1 MELVKASVLAK
12 ALGLSKS
19 TVLAKAKQGG
29 WAYVE
34 KSGSWQFVE
43 NRLPGDVRFALA
55 SYKGGVPAKKT
66 KTDQKKSELELAG
79 GEFLSAGSK
88 AQDTAQWR
96 AALIYEYKASG
107 MKVADFINCYNEA
120 ESLPQLK
127 KVLGEVS
134 VKTFYRWLKAWKESG
149 ASGVTPK
156 YGLSRGGA
164 GESLLEEERELLK
177 AFWLVNTQPSMM
189 HAYRLMKANLPY
201 SVAKY
206 QTCVNYLNSIPKA
219 IAGFHRLGA
228 GRFEN
233 LFLPHMEQNIEQYK
247 SLEVVVSDHHC
258 LDCVVLYN
266 GELVRPWLT
275 TFQDLRS
282 GKILG
287 FCPSIKPSSMSIV
300 VAYYMMCLRYG
311 IPNCCLFDNGK
322 DYRGKWLN
330 GHTETAKVFTPE
342 GWSEEIEVEFQGV
355 FGIVGSEVRFTRTYN
370 GKSKARQ
377 ERYFRIIGEYFAK
390 DFGTYVGSD
399 SRTRPEDAALM
410 WRAIDGKE
418 QRHDIPTWEEF
429 CASIE
434 SVIEL
439 INDTFESQG
448 VGMNGKTRSQVFL
461 DFLPP
466 AEMIRKPTVELL
478 QKALL
483 KGEVRKVGRNGVK
496 VGGVN
501 YYHEALFEFVGRDVR
516 VYKDLLSAEV
526 VTICTLQGDLI
537 CKAQANYFKETGYLG
552 NDLARLEG
560 ARAKLTA
567 IAERGSGEVNAAI
580 EYKTMIDVA
589 RRTYGNNAIAGV
601 DQFLGYTEEKT
612 EKAAVFNPPKKSD
625 SRLKSLLD
633 AEDNDYITFKE
644 A

>member
-1 MELVKASVLAK
+1 MELVKTSLLAN
-12 ALGLSKS
+12 ALGITKKG
-19 TVLAKAKQGG
+19 VIEKARQNG

-34 KSGSWQFVE
+34 KNGAWQFVE
-43 NRLPGDVRFALA
+43 NRLPTDVRFAIA
-55 SYKGGVPAKKT
+55 AYTKGVVPAKKEI
-66 KTDQKKSELELAG
+66 KTQVPSSRELVG
-79 GEFLSAGSK
+79 DFFLNATEK
-88 AQDTAQWR
+88 AQNTAQIR
-96 AALIYEYKASG
+96 TAIIHEYLSSGIGVAEFVARYNSGAYPRLISQTG
-107 MKVADFINCYNEA
+107 
-120 ESLPQLK
+120 SLSQT
-127 KVLGEVS
+127 
-134 VKTFYRWLKAWKESG
+134 TFYRWVRDWKKFG
-149 ASGVTPK
+149 ASGITPK
-156 YGLSRGGA
+156 YGTSSGGA
-164 GESLLEEERELLK
+164 GESLREEERELLK
-177 AFWLVNTQPSMM
+177 RFWLVNTQPSMM
-189 HAYRLMKANLPY
+189 HAYRLMKANLP
-201 SVAKY
+201 SSTAKY
-206 QTCVNYLNSIPKA
+206 QTCVNFLNSIPKA

-247 SLEVVVSDHHC
+247 ALEVAVSDHHC

-330 GHTETAKVFTPE
+330 GHTETAKVLNPE
-342 GWSEEIEVEFQGV
+342 GWTEEIEVEFQGV

-377 ERYFRIIGEYFAK
+377 ERYFRIIGESFAK

-429 CASIE
+429 TAAIE
-434 SVIEL
+434 SVIEM

-461 DFLPP
+461 DNLPP

-526 VTICTLQGDLI
+526 VTICTLKGELI
-537 CKAQANYFKETGYLG
+537 CKAQANYFKETGYL
-552 NDLARLEG
+552 DSDIARLEG
-560 ARAKLTA
+560 ARNKLTA

-580 EYKTMIDVA
+580 EYTTMIDVA

-601 DQFLGYTEEKT
+601 DQFLGFEETKVLAV
-612 EKAAVFNPPKKSD
+612 EKPKNKNQTK
-625 SRLKSLLD
+625 LKSLLD
-633 AEDNDYITFKE
+633 ADDSDYVKE

>member
-1 MELVKASVLAK
+1 MELVKTSVLAS
-12 ALGLSKS
+12 ALGISKKS
-19 TVLAKAKQGG
+19 VLEKARQNG

-34 KSGSWQFVE
+34 KNGAWQFVE
-43 NRLPGDVRFALA
+43 NRLPTDVRFAVAAYKSGAPVVKQKVQKQETTERELVGDNFLNA
-55 SYKGGVPAKKT
+55 S
-66 KTDQKKSELELAG
+66 D
-79 GEFLSAGSK
+79 K
-88 AQDTAQWR
+88 AQSIAQLR
-96 AALIYEYKASG
+96 AALIHEYQSSG
-107 MKVADFINCYNEA
+107 LKVLDFVEVYNSGA
-120 ESLPQLK
+120 YPGLFQK
-127 KVLGEVS
+127 LGEVS
-134 VKTFYRWLKAWKESG
+134 KTTFYRWVSDWKKFG
-149 ASGVTPK
+149 ASGVVPK
-156 YGLSRGGA
+156 YGTSSGGA
-164 GESLLEEERELLK
+164 GESLLDEERELLK

-201 SVAKY
+201 SEAKY

-247 SLEVVVSDHHC
+247 SLEVAVSDHHC

-330 GHTETAKVFTPE
+330 GHTETAKIFSPE

-461 DFLPP
+461 DNLPP

-526 VTICTLQGDLI
+526 VTICDLHGDLI

-580 EYKTMIDVA
+580 EYQTMIDVA

-601 DQFLGYTEEKT
+601 DQFLGYTEEKDVAV
-612 EKAAVFNPPKKSD
+612 EKPKQIKNQTK
-625 SRLKSLLD
+625 LKSLLEAD
-633 AEDNDYITFKE
+633 DGDYAME

>member
-1 MELVKASVLAK
+1 MELIKTSVLAS
-12 ALGLSKS
+12 ALGMSKKS
-19 TVLAKAKQGG
+19 VLEKARQNG

-34 KSGSWQFVE
+34 KNGAWQFVE
-43 NRLPGDVRFALA
+43 NRLPTDVRFAVAAYKSGAPVVKQKVQKEVTSERELVGDNFLNA
-55 SYKGGVPAKKT
+55 S
-66 KTDQKKSELELAG
+66 D
-79 GEFLSAGSK
+79 K
-88 AQDTAQWR
+88 AQSVAQFR
-96 AALIYEYKASG
+96 AALIHEWQSSG
-107 MKVADFINCYNEA
+107 LKVLEFVEVYNSGA
-120 ESLPQLK
+120 YPGLFQK
-127 KVLGEVS
+127 LGEVS
-134 VKTFYRWLKAWKESG
+134 KTTFYRWVSEWKKFG
-149 ASGVTPK
+149 ASGVVPK
-156 YGLSRGGA
+156 YGASSGGA
-164 GESLLEEERELLK
+164 GESLLDEERELLK
-177 AFWLVNTQPSMM
+177 RFWLVNTQPSMM

-201 SVAKY
+201 SEAKY

-233 LFLPHMEQNIEQYK
+233 LFLPHMEQNIERYK
-247 SLEVVVSDHHC
+247 SLEVAVSDHHC
-258 LDCVVLYN
+258 LDCVVMYH

-300 VAYYMMCLRYG
+300 VAYYMMCMRYG

-330 GHTETAKVFTPE
+330 GHTETAKVFSPE
-342 GWSEEIEVEFQGV
+342 GWNEEIEIEFQGV

-418 QRHDIPTWEEF
+418 QRQDIPAWEEF
-429 CASIE
+429 CSSIE

-439 INDTFESQG
+439 INDTFESHG

-461 DFLPP
+461 DNLPP
-466 AEMIRKPTVELL
+466 EEMIRKPTVELL

-526 VTICTLQGDLI
+526 VTICDLQGDLI
-537 CKAQANYFKETGYLG
+537 CKAQANYFKETGYLE
-552 NDLARLEG
+552 NDLKRLEG
-560 ARAKLTA
+560 ARAKLSA

-580 EYKTMIDVA
+580 EYQTMIDVA
-589 RRTYGNNAIAGV
+589 SRTYGNNAIEGV
-601 DQFLGYTEEKT
+601 DQFLGYTEEKDVEV
-612 EKAAVFNPPKKSD
+612 EKPKQINNQTK
-625 SRLKSLLD
+625 LKSLLD
-633 AEDNDYITFKE
+633 ADDDDYAME

>member
-1 MELVKASVLAK
+1 MELVKTSVLAK
-12 ALGLSKS
+12 ALGLTRKS
-19 TVLAKAKQGG
+19 VLEMARQGG

-34 KSGSWQFVE
+34 RSGGWQFVE

-55 SYKGGVPAKKT
+55 AYRSGSPVAAQVEAEERG
-66 KTDQKKSELELAG
+66 SLELAG
-79 GEFLSAGSK
+79 GEFLGAGEK
-88 AQDTAQWR
+88 AQNTAQLR
-96 AALIYEYKASG
+96 AALIYEYKRSG
-107 MKVADFINCYNEA
+107 MSVADFIGCYNEA
-120 ESLPQLK
+120 DSLPLLRRS
-127 KVLGEVS
+127 LGAVS
-134 VKTFYRWLKAWKESG
+134 VSTFYRWLKSWRESG
-149 ASGVTPK
+149 ASGVTPR
-156 YGLSRGGA
+156 YGMSRGGA
-164 GESLLEEERELLK
+164 GESLLDEERELLRR
-177 AFWLVNTQPSMM
+177 FWLVNSQPTMM
-189 HAYRLMKANLPY
+189 HAYRLMRANLPY
-201 SVAKY
+201 STAKY
-206 QTCVNYLNSIPKA
+206 QTCVNYLNSIPRA
-219 IAGFHRLGA
+219 IAAFHRLGS

-233 LFLPHMEQNIEQYK
+233 LFLPHMEQDIGRYR

-258 LDCVVLYN
+258 LDCVVMYN

-282 GKILG
+282 GKVLG

-300 VAYYMMCLRYG
+300 VAYYMTCMRYG

-330 GHTETAKVFTPE
+330 GHTESARILRPE
-342 GWSEEIEVEFQGV
+342 GWTEELEVEFQGV

-429 CASIE
+429 CASVE

-461 DFLPP
+461 DNLPP

-483 KGEVRKVGRNGVK
+483 KGEVRRVGRNGVRI
-496 VGGVN
+496 GGVS
-501 YYHEALFEFVGRDVR
+501 YYHDSLFEFAGRDVR
-516 VYKDLLSAEV
+516 VYRDLLSAET
-526 VTICTLQGDLI
+526 VTVCDLRGELI
-537 CKAQANYFKETGYLG
+537 CRAQANFFRETGELDS
-552 NDLARLEG
+552 DLERLEG
-560 ARAKLTA
+560 ARARLTA
-567 IAERGSGEVNAAI
+567 IAERGSGEVSAAV
-580 EYKTMIDVA
+580 EYQTMIDVA
-589 RRTYGNNAIAGV
+589 RRSYGNNAVAGV
-601 DQFLGYTEEKT
+601 DRFLGYDERE
-612 EKAAVFNPPKKSD
+612 EKAAVAGPPGKGGG
-625 SRLKSLLD
+625 RLKSLLD
-633 AEDNDYITFKE
+633 ADDEDYMISKE

>member
-1 MELVKASVLAK
+1 MELVKTSVLAS
-12 ALGLSKS
+12 ALGISKKS
-19 TVLAKAKQGG
+19 VLEKARQNG

-34 KSGSWQFVE
+34 KNGAWQFVE
-43 NRLPGDVRFALA
+43 NRLPTDVRFAIAAYKSGAPVVKKKVQKQETTERELVGDNFLNA
-55 SYKGGVPAKKT
+55 S
-66 KTDQKKSELELAG
+66 D
-79 GEFLSAGSK
+79 K
-88 AQDTAQWR
+88 AQSVAQFR
-96 AALIYEYKASG
+96 AALIHEWQSSG
-107 MKVADFINCYNEA
+107 LKVLDFVEVYNSGA
-120 ESLPQLK
+120 YPGLFQK
-127 KVLGEVS
+127 LGEVS
-134 VKTFYRWLKAWKESG
+134 KTTFYRWVSDWKKFG
-149 ASGVTPK
+149 ASGVVPK
-156 YGLSRGGA
+156 YGTSSGGA
-164 GESLLEEERELLK
+164 GESLLDEERELLK

-201 SVAKY
+201 SEAKY

-247 SLEVVVSDHHC
+247 SLEVAVSDHHC

-330 GHTETAKVFTPE
+330 GHTETAKIFSPE

-461 DFLPP
+461 DNLPP

-526 VTICTLQGDLI
+526 VTICDLHGDLI

-580 EYKTMIDVA
+580 EYQTMIDVA

-601 DQFLGYTEEKT
+601 DQFLGYTEEKDVEV
-612 EKAAVFNPPKKSD
+612 EKPKQIKNQTK
-625 SRLKSLLD
+625 LKSLLEAD
-633 AEDNDYITFKE
+633 DGDYAME